1 MSHTSHL
8 NVAAPI
14 GADRSQ
20 AWALAGL
27 IAGGCFLGLS
37 PVLVKS
43 IALPSEVS
51 AFFRVALS
59 APIFVAWALLAGMNE
74 GGRAA
79 PRQASGPAAGQAG
92 TGGRKALYGLYLL
105 AALFFAADL
114 VVMHKAI
121 TMTSVATATL
131 FTNCAPLFVAIFGFM
146 GLVERSTAA
155 FWRALPF
162 SLVGIALIV
171 GTAGSSYVGTPEGDL
186 VALLAGGLYAAYLS
200 TVKALRARGAP
211 STHVM
216 AVVGVGTAV
225 LILPLALA
233 HGDLSAIA
241 PWQWAMLA
249 VLALVGQATG
259 EGLVAVTLRRL
270 PVASSSVILL
280 IQPVIAAVLS
290 WVFLQEYLS
299 LAQAVGIALVLI
311 GLYLATGRVPRAPA
325 RA

>member
-1 MSHTSHL
+1 MSDTHQL
-8 NVAAPI
+8 GVAAPAA
-14 GADRSQ
+14 ADRTQ

-43 IALPSEVS
+43 IELPSDVS

-59 APIFVAWALLAGMNE
+59 APIFVAWACV
-74 GGRAA
+74 AA
-79 PRQASGPAAGQAG
+79 MGERGALRKQSAAWQPR
-92 TGGRKALYGLYLL
+92 TDKTLYALYAL

-131 FTNCAPLFVAIFGFM
+131 FTNCAPLFVAIYGFM

-171 GTAGSSYVGTPEGDL
+171 GTAGSSYVGTPEGDA
-186 VALLAGGLYAAYLS
+186 VALLAGALYAAYLA

-216 AVVGVGTAV
+216 AVVGVGTAI
-225 LILPLALA
+225 LIFPLAFT
-233 HGDLSAIA
+233 HGVLSAIA
-241 PWQWAMLA
+241 PWQWAMLVA
-249 VLALVGQATG
+249 LALIGQAAG
-259 EGLVAVTLRRL
+259 QGLVAVSLSRL
-270 PVASSSVILL
+270 PVASSSVILM

-290 WVFLQEYLS
+290 WLFLEEYLS
-299 LAQAVGIALVLI
+299 FAQMAGIALVLV
-311 GLYLATGRVPRAPA
+311 GLYLATGRIPRISA
-325 RA
+325 RS